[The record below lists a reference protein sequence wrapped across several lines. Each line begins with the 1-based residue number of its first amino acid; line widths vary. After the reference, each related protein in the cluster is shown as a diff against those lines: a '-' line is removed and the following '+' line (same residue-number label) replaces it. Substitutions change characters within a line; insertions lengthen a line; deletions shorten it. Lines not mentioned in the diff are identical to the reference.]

1 MASGLTQ
8 GGDWARNSFVDEK
21 NEGTT
26 IECAQET
33 TRRAGFTPG
42 IGSCLRRRSWRGWG
56 AAPAP
61 LQFTVNLTTNQFLQV
76 VMEFEFAD
84 PEVGQHLADFKPKV
98 QHKLI
103 LLLSD
108 LDVPRLLTSKGKIEL
123 QERIITELNSLLHAT
138 PKTGVK
144 EVFFTSFIVQ

>member
-1 MASGLTQ
+1 MKQLLNTLKKRLAVLALLLVSVPAFAGGHGGGGGGAS
-8 GGDWARNSFVDEK
+8 
-21 NEGTT
+21 
-26 IECAQET
+26 
-33 TRRAGFTPG
+33 
-42 IGSCLRRRSWRGWG
+42 
-56 AAPAP
+56 AP
-61 LQFTVNLTTNQFLQV
+61 LQFIVNLTTNQFLQV

-144 EVFFTSFIVQ
+144 EVFFGCGSSAPNAT

>member
-1 MASGLTQ
+1 MKEQLLNALKKRLAVLALLLVSVPAFA
-8 GGDWARNSFVDEK
+8 GGH
-21 NEGTT
+21 G
-26 IECAQET
+26 
-33 TRRAGFTPG
+33 G
-42 IGSCLRRRSWRGWG
+42 G

>member
-1 MASGLTQ
+1 MMKQLLNTLKKRLAVLALLLVSVPAFAGGHGGGGGGAS
-8 GGDWARNSFVDEK
+8 
-21 NEGTT
+21 
-26 IECAQET
+26 
-33 TRRAGFTPG
+33 
-42 IGSCLRRRSWRGWG
+42 
-56 AAPAP
+56 AP
-61 LQFTVNLTTNQFLQV
+61 LQFIVNLTTNQFLQV